1 MVKGLLVSSTG
12 EQGQG
17 TTGDWKLDVCS
28 GIHQIQDTSN
38 LYLQHN
44 TGQENTAYVS
54 ILRCPLWKKEEQYRA
69 KQPQLRA
76 LKNLKFSQVS
86 SLFFFF
92 FNTTKKQNKTAQ
104 QDLVQMWPYLY
115 SAVRM
120 KQDE

>member
-54 ILRCPLWKKEEQYRA
+54 ILRFPLWKKEKQYRA

-86 SLFFFF
+86 SPPFF

-104 QDLVQMWPYLY
+104 QDLVQM
-115 SAVRM
+115 
-120 KQDE
+120 

>member
-12 EQGQG
+12 EQGRG

-44 TGQENTAYVS
+44 TGARKYSLRFYLEVSTVEEGEAIQSKTTPAESSQEPQV
-54 ILRCPLWKKEEQYRA
+54 
-69 KQPQLRA
+69 QPS
-76 LKNLKFSQVS
+76 F
-86 SLFFFF
+86 FPFFF

-104 QDLVQMWPYLY
+104 QDLVQM
-115 SAVRM
+115 
-120 KQDE
+120 

>member
-1 MVKGLLVSSTG
+1 MSAPGYIKSRTPLIYIFST
-12 EQGQG
+12 
-17 TTGDWKLDVCS
+17 TL
-28 GIHQIQDTSN
+28 
-38 LYLQHN
+38 
-44 TGQENTAYVS
+44 GQENTAYVS

-104 QDLVQMWPYLY
+104 QDLVQM
-115 SAVRM
+115 
-120 KQDE
+120 